1 MKNSILILL
10 LAVSLVFSF
19 SACNN
24 PAPKNTAVE
33 SATAAKE
40 VYTCTMHP
48 EVRSDKPGDCPKC
61 GMKLV
66 LMDSSD
72 TTHMHNDQSDT
83 THMMN

>member
-1 MKNSILILL
+1 MKNSILSILL
-10 LAVSLVFSF
+10 VTSLILAF

-24 PAPKNTAVE
+24 STPKSTAVE
-33 SATAAKE
+33 ATNAKSE

-66 LMDSSD
+66 LLSTVD
-72 TTHMHNDQSDT
+72 TTQMHKQSDT
-83 THMMN
+83 LQPKN

>member
-1 MKNSILILL
+1 MKKSIIISILT
-10 LAVSLVFSF
+10 VSMAFAI

-24 PAPKNTAVE
+24 TPPSTTTVDSKTTEKA
-33 SATAAKE
+33 

-66 LMDSSD
+66 KMETADS
-72 TTHMHNDQSDT
+72 THMHNHADT
-83 THMMN
+83 MQMH

>member
-1 MKNSILILL
+1 MKKSIIISILT
-10 LAVSLVFSF
+10 VSMAFAI

-24 PAPKNTAVE
+24 TPPSTTTVDSKTTEKA
-33 SATAAKE
+33 

-66 LMDSSD
+66 KMETADS
-72 TTHMHNDQSDT
+72 THMHNHADT
-83 THMMN
+83 AQMH

>member
-1 MKNSILILL
+1 MKNSILTIVLV
-10 LAVSLVFSF
+10 ASLVIAF

-24 PAPKNTAVE
+24 STPKSASVE
-33 SATAAKE
+33 STTAKSE

-66 LMDSSD
+66 LLSSVD
-72 TTHMHNDQSDT
+72 TMQMHKQSDT
-83 THMMN
+83 IPLKK

>member
-1 MKNSILILL
+1 MKNSILTLILVIS
-10 LAVSLVFSF
+10 LAITFN
-19 SACNN
+19 ACNN
-24 PAPKNTAVE
+24 STPKSISAESTTAK
-33 SATAAKE
+33 SE

-72 TTHMHNDQSDT
+72 TTHMHSLPDT

>member
-1 MKNSILILL
+1 MKNSILTILL
-10 LAVSLVFSF
+10 VAALVISF

-24 PAPKNTAVE
+24 STPKSAAAE
-33 SATAAKE
+33 STSSKSE

-66 LMDSSD
+66 LLSTVD
-72 TTHMHNDQSDT
+72 TTQMHKQSDT
-83 THMMN
+83 MPLKK

>member
-1 MKNSILILL
+1 MKNSILNVVVV
-10 LAVSLVFSF
+10 ASLVITL

-24 PAPKNTAVE
+24 STPKNTAVE
-33 SATAAKE
+33 TTTAKTE

-66 LMDSSD
+66 KMETADS
-72 TTHMHNDQSDT
+72 TQMHNHADT
-83 THMMN
+83 MQMH

>member
-1 MKNSILILL
+1 MKNSILTILL
-10 LAVSLVFSF
+10 LASLTITF

-24 PAPKNTAVE
+24 STPKSTSVE
-33 SATAAKE
+33 STTSKSE

-66 LMDSSD
+66 LLSTVD
-72 TTHMHNDQSDT
+72 TMHMHTQSDT
-83 THMMN
+83 LPLKK